1 MANEQPVGIGHYD
14 QQGNACLKL
23 HLRGVRHGPP
33 GVEFEA
39 IIDTG
44 FTGFIQ
50 LLISHAMSLS
60 LPLEGTNVVTL
71 ADESKLVMF
80 TAIVEATLLGKME
93 SGVALLSTASR
104 SILVGMDFLRRF
116 RRALVVSKV
125 LGVVLMDEGPFEE
138 AQKKILADKTGDP
151 DINA

>member
-14 QQGNACLKL
+14 QRGNACLKL
-23 HLRGVRHGPP
+23 HLRGVRHGAP

-50 LLISHAMSLS
+50 LPISHAMSLS
-60 LPLEGTNVVTL
+60 LPLEGTNTVTL
-71 ADESKLVMF
+71 ADESKLVML
-80 TAIVEATLLGKME
+80 TAIVEATFLGKTE

-104 SILVGMDFLRRF
+104 SILVGMDLLRRF
-116 RRALVVSKV
+116 RRALVVSKT

-138 AQKKILADKTGDP
+138 ALKKNLADKIGKP